1 MWIKPLICD
10 KPQQYGTSDL
20 PTIVCIRI
28 HQHKE
33 NTADCNGDGGTEPL
47 GELTQGVNHWY
58 DQIMICG

>member
-1 MWIKPLICD
+1 MALQIS
-10 KPQQYGTSDL
+10 QQLYVLG
-20 PTIVCIRI
+20 RI